1 MPSCFTRRAMAAV
14 SLVSLTYPVDSC
26 TYQFLH
32 REAGPPSCR
41 KLSWL
46 ASLYSCMKH
55 RFIHDQDPLYM
66 LGIWVRMRILERQ
79 KFHGCRYTTSPV
91 FPGILRIGLLSGRP
105 NSTHLYTQ
113 TTRLNASQPRPLAQ
127 RRRGL
132 AQVKPRIL
140 SDTWA
145 A

>member
-1 MPSCFTRRAMAAV
+1 MQDGYR
-14 SLVSLTYPVDSC
+14 L
-26 TYQFLH
+26 
-32 REAGPPSCR
+32 
-41 KLSWL
+41 
-46 ASLYSCMKH
+46 SCMKTRPSYRNTPPH
-55 RFIHDQDPLYM
+55 TGYSSQASLTLRHVSGVKRGLDMIKHKKYRFIHNQDPLYM
-66 LGIWVRMRILERQ
+66 LDIWMRVHVLERQ

-91 FPGILRIGLLSGRP
+91 FPGILRMGLLSGRP

-113 TTRLNASQPRPLAQ
+113 TTRLNANQPRPLAQ

-140 SDTWA
+140 SVAWA